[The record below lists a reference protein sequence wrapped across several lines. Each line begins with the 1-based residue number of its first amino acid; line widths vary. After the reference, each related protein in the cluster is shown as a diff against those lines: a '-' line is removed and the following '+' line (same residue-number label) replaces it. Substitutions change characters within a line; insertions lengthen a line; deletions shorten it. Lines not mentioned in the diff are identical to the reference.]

1 MKYLVLMAAEEGG
14 WDTATQEQRQ
24 AVMDAHTA
32 FHKAVADRATMLA
45 GEALAESP
53 AGRTLRHV
61 NRAPLVT
68 EGPYAE
74 GVEQLGGFYLIEA
87 DSQDLVLELCRL
99 LPTSYAVEVRPV
111 IHIEGYEGDRDWE

>member
-1 MKYLVLMAAEEGG
+1 MKYLVLMAGEEGG
-14 WDTATQEQRQ
+14 WDTATPEQRQ

-32 FHKAVADRATMLA
+32 FHKAVADRAMMLA

-61 NRAPLVT
+61 DGAPLVT
-68 EGPYAE
+68 EGPFAE

-87 DSQDLVLELCRL
+87 DSQELVLELCRL
-99 LPTSYAVEVRPV
+99 LPTSYAVEVRPA
-111 IHIEGYEGDRDWE
+111 IQIEGYEGDRDWE